1 MHQGDIQAR
10 HYTTGEPVFVRWREG
25 RLTELAPCA
34 QLTDP
39 DLWIAPALV
48 DLQVNGF
55 AGVDF
60 QQDGLSEADLRRAVR
75 ALRDAGCGGFLYT
88 LITDEWSTLIA
99 RLKHVRALRTRHAD
113 LRRAIL
119 GWHVEGPFLSPE
131 PGFRGAHDPAVMI
144 DPRPEHVR
152 ELRAAAG
159 DDVVLLTLA
168 PERAGALEAI
178 RLAVSLGMTV
188 SLGHT
193 NASAL
198 RLREA
203 STAGARGFTHLGN
216 ACPQLLDRHD
226 NILWRVLDTPGLTV
240 SLIPDRIHVSPPLFR
255 LVHRALPAEAIY
267 YVTDAMAAAGAP
279 PGRYSIGKLVLEV
292 GDDQVVRLPG
302 QRHFAGS
309 ALRPIDGVWRAAEM
323 LGCRWQEVWDRFSVG
338 PARLVGREHG
348 LAVGR
353 PACFCLLRA
362 PAKGPP
368 HLVRTMAGAADPG
381 D

>member
-1 MHQGDIQAR
+1 MHQGEIKAR
-10 HYTTGEPVFVRWREG
+10 HYATGEPMLVRWRAG
-25 RLTELAPCA
+25 RFTELSPCA
-34 QLTDP
+34 APGDP

-60 QQDGLSEADLRRAVR
+60 QQDGLSEADLGRAVR
-75 ALRDAGCGGFLYT
+75 ALRQAGCGGFFYT
-88 LITDEWSTLIA
+88 LITEEWSKLIA
-99 RLKHVRALRTRHAD
+99 RLMHVRELRARHPV
-113 LRRAIL
+113 LREAIL

-131 PGFRGAHDPAVMI
+131 PGFRGAHDSAVMG
-144 DPRPEHVR
+144 DPRAEHVR
-152 ELRAAAG
+152 ELRAATG
-159 DDVVLLTLA
+159 QDPVLLTLA

-193 NASAL
+193 NASAETL
-198 RLREA
+198 RA
-203 STAGARGFTHLGN
+203 AVAAGASGFTHLGN

-255 LVHRALPAEAIY
+255 LVHRAQPPAAVY

-279 PGRYSIGKLVLEV
+279 PGRYAIGKLLLEV

-309 ALRPIDGVWRAAEM
+309 ALTPIDGVWRAAEM
-323 LGCRWQEVWDRFSVG
+323 LGGRWQEVWDRFSVG
-338 PARLVGREHG
+338 PARFVGLEHG

-353 PACFCLLRA
+353 PARFCLLRA
-362 PAKGPP
+362 PAGQAPE
-368 HLVRTMAGAADPG
+368 LVRTIAEAEG
-381 D
+381 DSR